1 MTSQAI
7 ERKTDTLSP
16 SSCFPMSTSHSETL
30 AQLLKTMSDISAM
43 NTLLLQKLHERMERL
58 EKRVSEL
65 QSAGG
70 PCYRCGR
77 TGHWASTCYAAKDVY
92 GNTLESDDS
101 EYNSE

>member
-1 MTSQAI
+1 MSWN
-7 ERKTDTLSP
+7 RKTDISSP
-16 SSCFPMSTSHSETL
+16 PVHFPMTDVL
-30 AQLLKTMSDISAM
+30 AALVRVLTQTNEAH
-43 NTLLLQKLHERMERL
+43 TLLLQKLNERIDLL

-92 GNTLESDDS
+92 GNDLESDDS
-101 EYNSE
+101 GYDSK

>member
-1 MTSQAI
+1 M
-7 ERKTDTLSP
+7 
-16 SSCFPMSTSHSETL
+16 SSSTEVL
-30 AQLLKTMSDISAM
+30 AQLLKTLSDIAAM
-43 NTLLLQKLHERMERL
+43 NTLLLQKLNDRIDRL

-92 GNTLESDDS
+92 GNDLESDDS
-101 EYNSE
+101 GYDSR

>member
-1 MTSQAI
+1 
-7 ERKTDTLSP
+7 
-16 SSCFPMSTSHSETL
+16 MSTSQTDTL
-30 AQLLKTMSDISAM
+30 AQLLKTLSDVSAM
-43 NTLLLQKLHERMERL
+43 NTLLLQKLNERIDTL

-77 TGHWASTCYAAKDVY
+77 TGHWASTCYAAKDIY
-92 GNTLESDDS
+92 GNPLESDDS